1 MKAEK
6 KKQLFQEFLKKNKVL
21 IVDKSSASRRRLVKT
36 LVDMG
41 SKRNLI
47 SSVAHYSEA
56 IDVIKSEKPKLVLS
70 DFRVA
75 GGSGF
80 DLFKEYRQQEKKLD
94 DTVLILITSNIS
106 QSAVAKAA
114 EEDVDSF
121 IIKPYTMKSLE
132 KSLITATI
140 GKLFPSEY
148 IKLIEAGKEKMFGG
162 NYEEALEIFEQAKTK
177 SKKPSLAMFYHG
189 QTKYFMQ
196 QAEEAKGDYKEGLAI
211 NNIHF
216 KCQIGLYE
224 LLVKQERYSE
234 AYDVVRNIAKYFPAN
249 PDRLKEVVRLAIRTG
264 NFEHMEEYYELFTEL
279 EERDPEVTKYIC
291 SGLYVSGKYYLFDNQ
306 KSLARTIFDKVAIS
320 CEGSTKFLKEMIKTL
335 SKYEL
340 YSDCKNML
348 KRFPSSN
355 ENVADYMISSYLAN
369 LDEMNNTERI
379 SQGLE
384 LFNNGH
390 KDPVAA
396 DILIKALYKDGN
408 KRADEYLE
416 EAQHLWPDEFP
427 TEPKKPKAA

>member
-6 KKQLFQEFLKKNKVL
+6 KKQLFQEFLKNNKVL

-36 LVDMG
+36 LCDMG

-56 IDVIKSEKPKLVLS
+56 LDVVQKEKPKLVLS
-70 DFRVA
+70 DFKVQ

-80 DLFKEYRQQEKKLD
+80 DLFKEYNEQEDNLK
-94 DTVLILITSNIS
+94 DTILILITSNIS

-132 KSLITATI
+132 KSLITAVVS
-140 GKLFPSEY
+140 KLYPSEY
-148 IKLIEAGKEKMFGG
+148 MKLIDAGKEKMFSGQ
-162 NYEEALEIFEQAKTK
+162 YEDALEIFEAAKSK
-177 SKKPSLAMFYHG
+177 SKKPSLAHFYHG
-189 QTKYFMQ
+189 QTQFFME
-196 QAEEAKGDYKEGLAI
+196 QAERAKGDYAEGLAI

-216 KCQIGLYE
+216 KCQVGLYE
-224 LLVKQERYSE
+224 LLIKQEKFHE
-234 AYDVVRNIAKYFPAN
+234 AYDVVRNIARYFPAN
-249 PDRLKEVVRLAIRTG
+249 PDRLKEVIRLAVRTG
-264 NFEHMEEYYELFTEL
+264 NFEHMEEYYELFTDL
-279 EERDPEVTKYIC
+279 EEREPEVTKYVC
-291 SGLYVSGKYYLFDNQ
+291 SGMFVAGKFYLYENQ
-306 KSLARTIFDKVAIS
+306 SEGARSIFDKVAVS
-320 CEGSTKFLKEMIKTL
+320 CEGDTKFLKEMIKTL
-335 SKYEL
+335 SKFNFYD
-340 YSDCKNML
+340 DCKSML
-348 KRFPSSN
+348 KRFPSDN
-355 ENVADYMISSYLAN
+355 ENVADYMISKYLAN

-390 KDPVAA
+390 KDPLAA
-396 DILIKALYKDGN
+396 DILIKTLYKEGN

-416 EAQHLWPDEFP
+416 EAQHLWPDEF
-427 TEPKKPKAA
+427 TTDDKKAA